1 MNRPS
6 LTSVA
11 PILALFVLA
20 PSHPARAQQTPIA
33 PHPIATIPFVLFHN
47 RVYLPVQVNG
57 KTFEMILDTGAA
69 ISGLSQQT
77 ASALQLQKSG
87 TATVTGNGESRPKI
101 ELARNVGFR
110 LGDVELLEKLVG
122 IEQWDDLELREG
134 KAIAG
139 FLGVNLFRR
148 YVVELDY
155 PNRTLS
161 IFEPENFV
169 YAGPGARVTLIQKH
183 GAALFHAVIQL
194 AGHDPIPSELAIDS
208 GTYSALRLYRPFV
221 EKHHLLQEKPP
232 GIDSYGFGLGGEFSE
247 RLGRV
252 ASLKS
257 GALEIKEPVTAF
269 STSHGGATSGHGYDG
284 TIGGE
289 ILSHFRVILDYPD
302 QRVILEPAS
311 NFAEPWESDTSGAI
325 FRATDSSLRTISVAH
340 VLDNTPA
347 AAGGLK
353 GGDIISSVN
362 EQKASSLG
370 VDGLRRLFYSPGK
383 YHLEIQRGQKTLEA
397 DITTTSPLY

>member
-1 MNRPS
+1 MNLLS
-6 LTSVA
+6 LKSVA
-11 PILALFVLA
+11 TILALLVLG
-20 PSHPARAQQTPIA
+20 PGHPTRAQQTA
-33 PHPIATIPFVLFHN
+33 VALHPIATVPFVLFHN

-69 ISGLSQQT
+69 YSGLSQQT

-87 TATVTGNGESRPKI
+87 TATVTGNGVSRPKI
-101 ELARNVGFR
+101 ELAKNVSFR

-122 IEQWDDLELREG
+122 IEQWDDLEFREG
-134 KAIAG
+134 RAIAG
-139 FLGVNLFRR
+139 ILGVNLFRR

-155 PNRTLS
+155 SNRTVS

-169 YAGPGARVTLIQKH
+169 YAGPGERVSLTQKH

-194 AGHDPIPSELAIDS
+194 AGHDPIPCELAIDS

-221 EKHHLLQEKPP
+221 EKHHLLQEKLP

-269 STSHGGATSGHGYDG
+269 STSHGGATSGHSYDG
-284 TIGGE
+284 TVGGE
-289 ILSHFRVILDYPD
+289 VLSRFRVILDYPH
-302 QRVILEPAS
+302 QRLILEPAS

-325 FRATDSSLRTISVAH
+325 FRATDSSLKAISIAH
-340 VLDNTPA
+340 VLHNTPA
-347 AAGGLK
+347 AAGGLEE
-353 GGDIISSVN
+353 GDIITSVN
-362 EQKASSLG
+362 GQEASSLG
-370 VDGLRRLFYSPGK
+370 VDGIRHLFYSPAK
-383 YHLEIQRGQKTLEA
+383 YHLEIQRGQKMLEA
-397 DITTTSPLY
+397 DMTTTAPLY

>member
-6 LTSVA
+6 LPWGA
-11 PILALFVLA
+11 PLLALLVLA
-20 PSHPARAQQTPIA
+20 PSHPVRAQQTPVA
-33 PHPIATIPFVLFHN
+33 PRPIATVPFVLFHN
-47 RVYLPVQVNG
+47 RVYLPVEVNG

-77 ASALQLQKSG
+77 ASTLQLQKSG
-87 TATVTGNGESRPKI
+87 TVTVTGNGESRPKI
-101 ELARNVGFR
+101 ELAKNVSFR
-110 LGDVELLEKLVG
+110 LGDAELLEKLVG

-148 YVVELDY
+148 YIVELDY
-155 PNRTLS
+155 PNRMLS
-161 IFEPENFV
+161 IFKPENFV
-169 YAGPGARVTLIQKH
+169 YAGPGERVALTEKH

-194 AGHDPIPSELAIDS
+194 AGHDPIPCELAIDS

-221 EKHHLLQEKPP
+221 EKHHLLQEKLP

-269 STSHGGATSGHGYDG
+269 STSHGGATSGHSYDG

-289 ILSHFRVILDYPD
+289 ILSHFRVILDYPH

-325 FRATDSSLRTISVAH
+325 FRATSLQTISVAH
-340 VLDNTPA
+340 VLENTPA

-353 GGDIISSVN
+353 EGDLVSSAN
-362 EQKASSLG
+362 GLKASSLG
-370 VDGLRRLFYSPGK
+370 VDGFRRLFYSPGK
-383 YHLEIQRGQKTLEA
+383 YHLEIQRGQKTLEV
-397 DITTTSPLY
+397 DMTTTAPLY